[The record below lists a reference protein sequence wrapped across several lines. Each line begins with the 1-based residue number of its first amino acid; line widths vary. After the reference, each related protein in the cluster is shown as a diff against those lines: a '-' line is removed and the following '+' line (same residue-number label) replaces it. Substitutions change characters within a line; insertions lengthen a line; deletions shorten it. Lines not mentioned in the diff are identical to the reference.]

1 MTSPVAQD
9 PSAAESTTLDCRHLY
24 RALAASVSVITARGD
39 SGPQGMTASS
49 VTAVSLTPPLMA
61 VTLAPASQTLAA
73 LRTSG
78 QFVINLLGEDQQAV
92 SARFAGPRPGWARF
106 AGLAVRDGEPPRLPD
121 AIASAVCSVEWERV
135 CGDRVLVLGRVQ
147 ETTVHD
153 GSPLLWHRSGY
164 HGVRPAAG
172 CSSRG

>member
-1 MTSPVAQD
+1 VTSPVAED
-9 PSAAESTTLDCRHLY
+9 PSAAEEALLDCRHLY
-24 RALAASVSVITARGD
+24 RALAASVTVITAQGD

-61 VTLAPASQTLAA
+61 VTLAPHSQTLAA

-78 QFVINLLGEDQQAV
+78 RFVINVLGEDQQAL

-106 AGLAVRDGEPPRLPD
+106 AGITIRDGELPKLVD
-121 AIASAVCSVEWERV
+121 ALASAVCTVEWERA

-147 ETTVHD
+147 ETEVQE
-153 GSPLLWHRSGY
+153 GSPLLWHGSGY
-164 HGVRPAAG
+164 HGLRPAAG